1 MLNESLI
8 FGATYTNDTLMFDN
22 VCRYLSERF
31 SADIASWLLGE
42 SITLTRLSPTEL
54 SLQPLRADALILLQS
69 ERVVLHVEF
78 QTQPDAEIPFRMADY
93 RLRVY
98 RRFPQKTMRQVVV
111 YLRQSTSPLVYQTL
125 FELPNL
131 RHHFEV
137 IRLWEQPVDL
147 FLNTPGLLPFAVLA
161 QTSDRATTLQTVAER
176 VEMIGDRTQKND
188 IFASTGI
195 LAGLVLERALIQQV
209 LRTGI
214 MRESVIYQDIFQQGE
229 ARGKAEGKSEVAR
242 NLLKL
247 GMEIAQIAEVT
258 GLTIEQISQ
267 LQSEL
272 EED

>member
-1 MLNESLI
+1 
-8 FGATYTNDTLMFDN
+8 MFDN

-69 ERVVLHVEF
+69 ERVVLHIEF
-78 QTQPDAEIPFRMADY
+78 QTQPDPDMPFRMADY

-111 YLRQSTSPLVYQTL
+111 YLRQSTSPLVYQTQ

-131 RHHFEV
+131 RHRFEV

-147 FLNTPGLLPFAVLA
+147 FLHTPGLLPFAVLA
-161 QTSDRATTLQTVAER
+161 ETSDRTATLQRVAEQI
-176 VEMIGDRTQKND
+176 ETMGDRTQKND
-188 IFASTGI
+188 IAASTGI
-195 LAGLVLERALIQQV
+195 LAGLVLEKALIQRF
-209 LRTGI
+209 LRTEL

-229 ARGKAEGKSEVAR
+229 VRGEVRGEAKGKAEVAR

-258 GLTIEQISQ
+258 GLTVEQISQ
-267 LQSEL
+267 LQSENRI
-272 EED
+272 E

>member
-1 MLNESLI
+1 
-8 FGATYTNDTLMFDN
+8 MFDN

-42 SITLTRLSPTEL
+42 PITLTRLSPTEL

-78 QTQPDAEIPFRMADY
+78 QTQPDTEIPFRMADY

-111 YLRQSTSPLVYQTL
+111 YLRQSTSPLVYQTQ

-131 RHHFEV
+131 RHNFEV

-147 FLNTPGLLPFAVLA
+147 FLDTPGLLPFAVLTR
-161 QTSDRATTLQTVAER
+161 TSDRFATLQRVAAQ
-176 VEMIGDRTQKND
+176 VETLENPTQKND
-188 IFASTGI
+188 IAASAGI
-195 LAGLVLERALIQQV
+195 LAGLVLKQSMIRQV
-209 LRTGI
+209 LRAEI

-229 ARGKAEGKSEVAR
+229 A
-242 NLLKL
+242 
-247 GMEIAQIAEVT
+247 
-258 GLTIEQISQ
+258 
-267 LQSEL
+267 
-272 EED
+272 